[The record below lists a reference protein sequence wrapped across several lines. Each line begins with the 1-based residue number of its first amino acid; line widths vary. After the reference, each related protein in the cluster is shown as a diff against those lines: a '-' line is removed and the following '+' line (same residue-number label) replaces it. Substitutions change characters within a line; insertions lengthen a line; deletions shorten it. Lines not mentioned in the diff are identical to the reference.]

1 MPSASNA
8 PSVAQRI
15 ARFATTF
22 DASTLEPAHRDICA
36 RTLADTYAVA
46 FAGQGEPAVHAALRY
61 LHGGGLLH
69 DDGGPGRA
77 RLWGRGAWAAA
88 ETAAWFNGVAGHVLD
103 YDDVNVAQRGHPSVV
118 LWPALLA
125 LAQARG
131 LDGERLH
138 ASYVVGLEV
147 LVKLSRAFAPEHYAA
162 GWHSTASIGV
172 LGATTACAYLLRL
185 DAGQIAHAL
194 GLAVAQAAGSRE
206 NVGTQAKCFQAG
218 QAGGAAVRA
227 ALLAAAGFEAGAH
240 AIDGPHGYLRTY
252 ADGAS
257 ADAWLALFGEAP
269 LEIERSGLDIK
280 QYPMCYAT
288 HRAIDAM
295 LDLRA
300 AHDLRLQD
308 IARVDVLGSP
318 GAFVPLVHPR
328 PANGLQGKFSLPYAM
343 AAAAEDGAVRLAS
356 FTDTAVRRPQIQR
369 FFDRVHWQE
378 ETGDIGARMA
388 EVRLLLRDGRRL
400 AQRVE
405 LLRGSAQ
412 RPLDEPQFVAK
423 LDDCL
428 HWGGAQPDGQAGL
441 RLLRHCEA
449 LPGMR
454 AQAWAQ
460 ALDAL
465 HPVQESHQGET
476 NP

>member
-1 MPSASNA
+1 MSFTSNTSSA
-8 PSVAQRI
+8 AQRI

-22 DASTLEPAHRDICA
+22 DAGALDPAHRDTCT

-61 LHGGGLLH
+61 LHDGGLLH
-69 DDGGPGRA
+69 AEGGCGRA
-77 RLWGRGAWAAA
+77 QLWGHGAWAAA

-103 YDDVNVAQRGHPSVV
+103 YDDVNVPLRGHPSVV

-125 LAQARG
+125 LAQARD
-131 LDGERLH
+131 LEGERLH
-138 ASYVVGLEV
+138 AAYVVGLEV
-147 LVKLSRAFAPEHYAA
+147 LVKLARAFAPAHYAA

-172 LGATTACAYLLRL
+172 LGATAACAYLLRL
-185 DAGQIAHAL
+185 DAGQVAHAL

-252 ADGAS
+252 ADGAP
-257 ADAWLALFGEAP
+257 ADTWLARLGETP
-269 LEIERSGLDIK
+269 LEIERSGLDVK

-300 AHDLRLQD
+300 AHALRLQD
-308 IARVDVLGSP
+308 IERVDVLGSP

-343 AAAAEDGAVRLAS
+343 AAAAEDGAVRLS
-356 FTDTAVRRPQIQR
+356 NFTDAAVCRPHIQR
-369 FFDRVHWQE
+369 FFERVHWQE
-378 ETGDIGARMA
+378 EAGDIGARMA
-388 EVRLLLRDGRRL
+388 EVRLTLRDGRHL

-412 RPLDEPQFVAK
+412 RPLGPSQFVAK

-428 HWGGAQPDGQAGL
+428 HWGGAQPGSQAGL
-441 RLLRHCEA
+441 RLLRHCEE
-449 LPGMR
+449 LPGTR
-454 AQAWAQ
+454 AHPWAQ

-465 HPVQESHQGET
+465 QPAYPSHQGET
-476 NP
+476 TP